1 MILHCRACQSDD
13 IKQIFSLGFTP
24 LANAL
29 LTKDQIN
36 RTEEKYPLD
45 LVFCQSCSLVQIV
58 ETVPPEK
65 LFSEYFYVSSVSKT
79 TVENARALAQNLIEK
94 LSLDG
99 NSHVLEIG
107 SNDGYLLKNYI
118 ENGINV
124 IGVEPAKSLSD
135 VANSKGIRTINGF
148 FNKVNAMKLSGDIWQ
163 PSSKEATWRYK
174 ADIIHANNVLAHVAD
189 IHGVLEGIKYLLRPD
204 GVAVVETHYVRDLI
218 EGNQFDCVYHEHLFF
233 YSATSIKR
241 LFEIHDLELVD
252 IERIPMHGGSLR
264 GYFQLMDGPKSM
276 KNKRVGDLLKEESD
290 LEMDNP
296 YFYQRLGVKVL
307 TLKSALIGMLK
318 KLKADG
324 KRIAIF
330 GASAKSTTLLNYFCM
345 DGVFEY
351 VVDDTPNKQG
361 HFTPGTHL
369 PIYPTSKLL
378 EDMPEYTLMLT
389 WNFKDEIL
397 ERQKAYREKGGKFI
411 VPIPKLEIV

>member
-1 MILHCRACQSDD
+1 
-13 IKQIFSLGFTP
+13 
-24 LANAL
+24 
-29 LTKDQIN
+29 
-36 RTEEKYPLD
+36 
-45 LVFCQSCSLVQIV
+45 
-58 ETVPPEK
+58 
-65 LFSEYFYVSSVSKT
+65 
-79 TVENARALAQNLIEK
+79 
-94 LSLDG
+94 
-99 NSHVLEIG
+99 
-107 SNDGYLLKNYI
+107 
-118 ENGINV
+118 
-124 IGVEPAKSLSD
+124 
-135 VANSKGIRTINGF
+135 
-148 FNKVNAMKLSGDIWQ
+148 
-163 PSSKEATWRYK
+163 
-174 ADIIHANNVLAHVAD
+174 
-189 IHGVLEGIKYLLRPD
+189 
-204 GVAVVETHYVRDLI
+204 
-218 EGNQFDCVYHEHLFF
+218 
-233 YSATSIKR
+233 
-241 LFEIHDLELVD
+241 
-252 IERIPMHGGSLR
+252 
-264 GYFQLMDGPKSM
+264 M